1 MAVHGSVSA
10 WDPDQAQAV
19 IDICTAL
26 KNTVTDAI
34 AAAADKIKLDF
45 ETSDKVF
52 AEDCIAKENVLPYV
66 KQVGELVQTTGI
78 EEAFQAFDT
87 TVKSTAEQIGA
98 AFNTN
103 ASNVQEAQAVLAA
116 QVKKAEAEMQS

>member
-19 IDICTAL
+19 VSICTAL
-26 KNTVTDAI
+26 KNTVVDAI
-34 AAAADKIKLDF
+34 AAAADKIKLDL

-52 AEDCIAKENVLPYV
+52 AEDCEAKENALPFV
-66 KQVGELVQTTGI
+66 KQVSELSQTTGI
-78 EEAFQAFDT
+78 EEAFQAFMT
-87 TVKSTAEQIGA
+87 TVNSTAEQIGA
-98 AFNTN
+98 VFNTN

-116 QVKKAEAEMQS
+116 QVKKAEQAMQQ